1 MTGNNRSP
9 ASVEDGCIKTAL
21 KMWYQTMMDF
31 RVLFFCI
38 EKKNCVNNWLFV
50 TIFDLS
56 LMHTATRH
64 TTMCIH

>member
-38 EKKNCVNNWLFV
+38 EKK
-50 TIFDLS
+50 LS
-56 LMHTATRH
+56 EPLVI
-64 TTMCIH
+64 CYNI